1 MIPGPRHDEHLRKE
15 HAGTVGA
22 GPRSVGP
29 GACTDVGRTI
39 DQYGYS
45 ARFVHHSQTAGAVQ
59 HNGRSEGS
67 AVTH

>member
-29 GACTDVGRTI
+29 GACPTSEEQSISTDTPPDSYTI
-39 DQYGYS
+39 RRQP
-45 ARFVHHSQTAGAVQ
+45 AVQ